1 MTRKNQQSEPDPW
14 DVAEPDPW
22 DVEEEPAPK
31 AKVPARLEPRHK
43 PGEEAQMRAAK
54 DEWVVVY
61 PEKARPTNQLD
72 LRMEEGHR
80 KFLGVLAKTGSL
92 KKAQIA
98 SGLGMRALYM
108 AKQKFP
114 DFERNWEMAMEIFF
128 MFEAE
133 EKIRHR
139 VLDGTLEPMTYQG
152 AVFGYKR
159 VYDSGLTQ
167 FWYKANMREKYG
179 EQSEVKITGNI
190 NHGVAML
197 PPRAMDMD
205 AWEKRATETL
215 ARQKEKMI
223 DITPTV
229 VDTKPVN
236 VQTNGQIKVE
246 R

>member
-1 MTRKNQQSEPDPW
+1 MARKKTPEPVELDPW
-14 DVAEPDPW
+14 EIEE
-22 DVEEEPAPK
+22 VEEPVKAPK
-31 AKVPARLEPRHK
+31 TPARLTPRFK
-43 PGEEAQMRAAK
+43 PDEEAQMASAK
-54 DEWVVVY
+54 DEWVVIY
-61 PEKARPTNQLD
+61 PEKNRPVNQLD
-72 LRMEEGHR
+72 LRMEESHR
-80 KFLGVLAKTGSL
+80 KFLAVLSKTGSV
-92 KKAQIA
+92 KKAQVNC
-98 SGLGMRALYM
+98 GLGMRALYM
-108 AKQKFP
+108 AKDKFP
-114 DFERNWEMAMEIFF
+114 DFERNWQMALDIFY

-179 EQSEVKITGNI
+179 EQTEVKISGNI
-190 NHGVAML
+190 THGVAML
-197 PPRAMDMD
+197 PPRARDVD

-215 ARQKEKMI
+215 ARQKENMI

-236 VQTNGQIKVE
+236 VQASGQIKVE